1 MFLSAL
7 FSEGFSAIPM
17 KEEDMGESNGKTGAM
32 KQFQALCED
41 AVAIQEK
48 FLLERLAENKDTEYG
63 KLFGFEDIH
72 SVEEYQKELPITFH
86 YDYEAA
92 IERQVEGEEGLLTA
106 EKPVFYCISSGSTDS
121 PKYVPI
127 VERDLQRQ
135 YFYWHDLIR
144 ESIRKSIPDATD
156 EELFGMIFETGEF
169 RRNFMADGTMSGV
182 RASALHRY
190 LESKGEFDADCYTAP
205 MEVMFPDQMEDM
217 LYVKLRYALACRD
230 VTAIHGVFVNRVVGM
245 FRYLV
250 DNWEAFL
257 NDIETGKVSECFPV
271 SHEWQHYLEEKLPA
285 NPKRAAE
292 LRQIPTEDLAKG
304 LVRKIW
310 PKIRY
315 GQLIGGSM
323 FAAYMDM
330 LWMYVEDLPIHFFTY
345 AASEGCFGIA
355 RDMGEEDAYYVLLPD
370 TCFYEFLSE
379 TGDGERI
386 YTIRDVE
393 VGSKYEI
400 LLTTLSG
407 MYRYAIGDVVEVVGF
422 EGQAPV
428 VRICYRKSQVIN
440 IADEKM
446 NVRQLE
452 NAMRKFQRRAG
463 CSAEGYCV
471 DGDYTKKLPRY
482 MLYLELA
489 GGELPEDAA
498 EILDECLME
507 SCSGY
512 KRDRELA
519 ELGKV
524 FIQPVPKGAFKAYG
538 RFMAKLGRRKEQDKP
553 LRILIT
559 EEQKA
564 FFGGALLS

>member
-1 MFLSAL
+1 
-7 FSEGFSAIPM
+7 
-17 KEEDMGESNGKTGAM
+17 MGEINREMSATGE
-32 KQFQALCED
+32 FEALCQD

-48 FLLERLAENKDTEYG
+48 FLLERLSENKDTEYG

-92 IERQVEGEEGLLTA
+92 IGRQVDGEEGLLTA
-106 EKPVFYCISSGSTDS
+106 DKPVFYCISSGSTDS

-127 VERDLQRQ
+127 VEKDLQRQ

-144 ESIRKSIPDATD
+144 ETIRRQIPDATD
-156 EELFGMIFETGEF
+156 EELFGRIFETGEF
-169 RRNFMADGTMSGV
+169 RRNFMSDGTMSGV

-190 LESKGEFDADCYTAP
+190 LESKGEFDSNCYTAP
-205 MEVMFPDQMEDM
+205 LEVMFPDQMEDM
-217 LYVKLRYALACRD
+217 LYVKLRFALACRD
-230 VTAIHGVFVNRVVGM
+230 VTAIHGVFVNRMVGM

-250 DNWEAFL
+250 DNWDAFL
-257 NDIETGKVSECFPV
+257 SDIETGEVSDCFPV
-271 SHEWQHYLEEKLPA
+271 SHEWRRYLEEKLPA
-285 NPKRAAE
+285 DPERAAE
-292 LRQIPTEDLAKG
+292 LRKFPKESLSKG

-310 PKIRY
+310 PKIKY

-330 LWMYVEDLPIHFFTY
+330 LWTYVEDLPIHFFTY

-400 LLTTLSG
+400 LITTLSG

-428 VRICYRKSQVIN
+428 VRVCYRKSQVIN

-452 NAMRKFQRRAG
+452 NAMRKFQRRAE

-482 MLYLELA
+482 ILYLELA
-489 GGELPEDAA
+489 DGKLPEDAA

-519 ELGKV
+519 ELDKV

-538 RFMAKLGRRKEQDKP
+538 RFVAKLGRRKEQDKP

>member
-1 MFLSAL
+1 
-7 FSEGFSAIPM
+7 
-17 KEEDMGESNGKTGAM
+17 MGEINREMSATRE
-32 KQFQALCED
+32 FEALCQD

-48 FLLERLAENKDTEYG
+48 FLLERLSENKDTEYG

-92 IERQVEGEEGLLTA
+92 IDRQVDGEEGLLTA
-106 EKPVFYCISSGSTDS
+106 DKPVFYCISSGSTDS

-127 VERDLQRQ
+127 VEKDIQRQ

-144 ESIRKSIPDATD
+144 ETIRRQIPDATD
-156 EELFGMIFETGEF
+156 EELFGRIFETGEF
-169 RRNFMADGTMSGV
+169 RRNFMSDGTMSGV

-190 LESKGEFDADCYTAP
+190 LESKGEFDSNCYTAP
-205 MEVMFPDQMEDM
+205 LEVMFPDQMEDM
-217 LYVKLRYALACRD
+217 LYVKLRFALACRD

-250 DNWEAFL
+250 DNWDAFL
-257 NDIETGKVSECFPV
+257 SDIETGEVSDCFPV
-271 SHEWQHYLEEKLPA
+271 SHEWRRYLEEKLPA
-285 NPKRAAE
+285 DPERAAE
-292 LRQIPTEDLAKG
+292 LRKFPKESLSKG

-310 PKIRY
+310 PKVRY

-330 LWMYVEDLPIHFFTY
+330 LWTYVEDLPIHFFTY

-400 LLTTLSG
+400 LITTLSG

-428 VRICYRKSQVIN
+428 VRVCYRKSQVIN

-452 NAMRKFQRRAG
+452 NAMRKFQRRAE

-482 MLYLELA
+482 ILYLELA
-489 GGELPEDAA
+489 DGKLPEDAA

-519 ELGKV
+519 ELDKV

-538 RFMAKLGRRKEQDKP
+538 RFVAKLGRRKEQDKP

>member
-1 MFLSAL
+1 MGAAKTETSATKSFL
-7 FSEGFSAIPM
+7 
-17 KEEDMGESNGKTGAM
+17 
-32 KQFQALCED
+32 ALCKD
-41 AVAIQEK
+41 AVAVQEK
-48 FLLERLAENKDTEYG
+48 FLLDRLAENKDTEYG

-92 IERQVEGEEGLLTA
+92 IDRQLGGEAGTLTA
-106 EKPVFYCISSGSTDS
+106 DKPVFYCISSGSTDS

-127 VERDLQRQ
+127 VEQDIKRQ

-144 ESIRKSIPDATD
+144 ETIRRHIPDASD
-156 EELFGMIFETGEF
+156 EELFGKIFETGEF
-169 RRNFMADGTMSGV
+169 RRNFMEDGTMSGV
-182 RASALHRY
+182 RASALNRY
-190 LESKGEFDADCYTAP
+190 LEAKGEFDIDCYTAP
-205 MEVMFPDQMEDM
+205 LEVVFPEQMEDM
-217 LYVKLRYALACRD
+217 LYVKLRFALACRE

-250 DNWEAFL
+250 DNWEDFL
-257 NDIETGKVSECFPV
+257 SDIETGKVSDCFPV
-271 SHEWQHYLEEKLPA
+271 SHEWQRYLEEKLPA
-285 NPKRAAE
+285 DPERAAE
-292 LRQIPTEDLAKG
+292 LRQIPTENLQKG

-323 FAAYMDM
+323 FAAYMDK

-345 AASEGCFGIA
+345 AASEGCFGIV
-355 RDMGEEDAYYVLLPD
+355 RDMGEEDAFYVLLPD
-370 TCFYEFLSE
+370 TCFYEFMPE

-400 LLTTLSG
+400 LITTLSG

-428 VRICYRKSQVIN
+428 VRVCYRKSQVIN

-452 NAMRKFQRRAG
+452 NAMRKFQRRAE

-471 DGDYTKKLPRY
+471 DGDYTQKLPRY
-482 MLYLELA
+482 LLYLELS
-489 GGELPEDAA
+489 GGKMPEDAA

-519 ELGKV
+519 ELEKV

>member
-1 MFLSAL
+1 
-7 FSEGFSAIPM
+7 
-17 KEEDMGESNGKTGAM
+17 MGEINREMSATRE
-32 KQFQALCED
+32 FEALCQD

-48 FLLERLAENKDTEYG
+48 FLLERLSENKDTEYG

-92 IERQVEGEEGLLTA
+92 IDRQVDGEEGLLTA

-127 VERDLQRQ
+127 VEKDIQRQ

-144 ESIRKSIPDATD
+144 ETIRRQIPDATD
-156 EELFGMIFETGEF
+156 EELFGRIFETGEF
-169 RRNFMADGTMSGV
+169 RRNFMSDGTMSGV

-190 LESKGEFDADCYTAP
+190 LESKGEFDSNCYTAP
-205 MEVMFPDQMEDM
+205 LEVMFPDQMEDM
-217 LYVKLRYALACRD
+217 LYVKLRFALACRD
-230 VTAIHGVFVNRVVGM
+230 VTAIHGVFVNRMVGM

-250 DNWEAFL
+250 DNWDAFL
-257 NDIETGKVSECFPV
+257 SDIETGEVSDCFPV
-271 SHEWQHYLEEKLPA
+271 SHEWRRYLEEKLPA
-285 NPKRAAE
+285 DPERAAE
-292 LRQIPTEDLAKG
+292 LRKFPKESLSKG

-330 LWMYVEDLPIHFFTY
+330 LWTYVEDLPIHFFTY

-400 LLTTLSG
+400 LITTLSG

-428 VRICYRKSQVIN
+428 VRVCYRKSQVIN

-452 NAMRKFQRRAG
+452 NAMRKFQRRAE

-482 MLYLELA
+482 ILYLELA
-489 GGELPEDAA
+489 DGKLPEDAA

-519 ELGKV
+519 ELDKV

-538 RFMAKLGRRKEQDKP
+538 RFVAKLGRRKEQDKP

>member
-1 MFLSAL
+1 
-7 FSEGFSAIPM
+7 
-17 KEEDMGESNGKTGAM
+17 MGEINREMSATGE
-32 KQFQALCED
+32 FEALCQD

-48 FLLERLAENKDTEYG
+48 FLLERLSENKDTEYG

-92 IERQVEGEEGLLTA
+92 IDRQVDGEEGLLTA
-106 EKPVFYCISSGSTDS
+106 DKPVFYCISSGSTDS

-127 VERDLQRQ
+127 VEKDIQRQ

-144 ESIRKSIPDATD
+144 ETIRRQIPDATD
-156 EELFGMIFETGEF
+156 EELFGRIFETGEF
-169 RRNFMADGTMSGV
+169 RRNFMSDGTMSGV

-190 LESKGEFDADCYTAP
+190 LESKGEFDSNCYTAP
-205 MEVMFPDQMEDM
+205 LEVMFPDQMEDM
-217 LYVKLRYALACRD
+217 LYVKLRFALACRD
-230 VTAIHGVFVNRVVGM
+230 VTAIHGVFVNRMVGM

-250 DNWEAFL
+250 DNWDAFL
-257 NDIETGKVSECFPV
+257 SDIETGEVSDCFPV
-271 SHEWQHYLEEKLPA
+271 SHEWRRYLEEKLPA
-285 NPKRAAE
+285 DPERAAE
-292 LRQIPTEDLAKG
+292 LRKFPKESLSKG

-330 LWMYVEDLPIHFFTY
+330 LWTYVEDLPIHFFTY

-355 RDMGEEDAYYVLLPD
+355 RNMGEEDAYYVLLPD

-400 LLTTLSG
+400 LITTLSG

-428 VRICYRKSQVIN
+428 VRVCYRKSQVIN

-452 NAMRKFQRRAG
+452 NAMRKFQRRAE

-482 MLYLELA
+482 ILYLELA
-489 GGELPEDAA
+489 DGKLPEDAA

-519 ELGKV
+519 ELDKV

-538 RFMAKLGRRKEQDKP
+538 RFVAKLGRRKEQDKP

>member
-1 MFLSAL
+1 
-7 FSEGFSAIPM
+7 
-17 KEEDMGESNGKTGAM
+17 MGEINREMSATSE
-32 KQFQALCED
+32 FEALCQD

-48 FLLERLAENKDTEYG
+48 FLLERLSENKDTEYG

-92 IERQVEGEEGLLTA
+92 IDRQVDGEEGLLTA
-106 EKPVFYCISSGSTDS
+106 DKPVFYCISSGSTDS

-127 VERDLQRQ
+127 VEKDIQRQ

-144 ESIRKSIPDATD
+144 ETIRRQIPDATD
-156 EELFGMIFETGEF
+156 EELFGRIFETGEF
-169 RRNFMADGTMSGV
+169 RRNFMSDGTMSGV

-190 LESKGEFDADCYTAP
+190 LESKGEFDSNCYTAP
-205 MEVMFPDQMEDM
+205 LEVMFPDQMEDM
-217 LYVKLRYALACRD
+217 LYVKLRFALACRD

-250 DNWEAFL
+250 DNWDAFL
-257 NDIETGKVSECFPV
+257 SDIETGAVSDCFPV
-271 SHEWQHYLEEKLPA
+271 SHEWRRYLEEKLPA
-285 NPKRAAE
+285 DPERAAE
-292 LRQIPTEDLAKG
+292 LRKFPKESLSKG

-330 LWMYVEDLPIHFFTY
+330 LWTYVEDLPIHFFTY

-400 LLTTLSG
+400 LITTLSG

-428 VRICYRKSQVIN
+428 VRVCYRKSQVIN

-452 NAMRKFQRRAG
+452 NAMRKFQRRAE

-482 MLYLELA
+482 ILYLELA
-489 GGELPEDAA
+489 DGKLPEDAA

-519 ELGKV
+519 ELDKV

-538 RFMAKLGRRKEQDKP
+538 RFVAKLGRRKEQDKP

>member
-1 MFLSAL
+1 
-7 FSEGFSAIPM
+7 
-17 KEEDMGESNGKTGAM
+17 MGEINREMSATGE
-32 KQFQALCED
+32 FEALCQD

-48 FLLERLAENKDTEYG
+48 FLLERLSENKDTEYG

-92 IERQVEGEEGLLTA
+92 IGRQVDGEEGLLTA
-106 EKPVFYCISSGSTDS
+106 DKPVFYCISSGSTDS

-127 VERDLQRQ
+127 VEKDLQRQ

-144 ESIRKSIPDATD
+144 ETIRRQIPDATD
-156 EELFGMIFETGEF
+156 EELFGRIFETGEF
-169 RRNFMADGTMSGV
+169 RRNFMSDGTMSGV

-190 LESKGEFDADCYTAP
+190 LESKGEFDSNCYTAP
-205 MEVMFPDQMEDM
+205 LEVMFPDQMEDM
-217 LYVKLRYALACRD
+217 LYVKLRFALACRD
-230 VTAIHGVFVNRVVGM
+230 VTAIHGVFVNRMVGM

-250 DNWEAFL
+250 DNWDAFL
-257 NDIETGKVSECFPV
+257 SDIETGEVSDCFPV
-271 SHEWQHYLEEKLPA
+271 SHEWRRYLEEKLPA
-285 NPKRAAE
+285 DPERAAE
-292 LRQIPTEDLAKG
+292 LRKFPKESLSKG

-310 PKIRY
+310 PKIKY

-330 LWMYVEDLPIHFFTY
+330 LWTYVEDLPIHFFTY

-355 RDMGEEDAYYVLLPD
+355 RNMGEEDAYYVLLPD

-400 LLTTLSG
+400 LITTLSG

-428 VRICYRKSQVIN
+428 VRVCYRKSQVIN

-452 NAMRKFQRRAG
+452 NAMRKFQRRAE

-482 MLYLELA
+482 ILYLELA
-489 GGELPEDAA
+489 DGKLPEDAA

-519 ELGKV
+519 ELDKV

-538 RFMAKLGRRKEQDKP
+538 RFVAKLGRRKEQDKP

>member
-1 MFLSAL
+1 
-7 FSEGFSAIPM
+7 
-17 KEEDMGESNGKTGAM
+17 MGELNREKSATE
-32 KQFQALCED
+32 QFQALCRD
-41 AVAIQEK
+41 AVAVQEK

-63 KLFGFEDIH
+63 KLFGFEEIH

-92 IERQVEGEEGLLTA
+92 IDRQVEGEEGLLTA
-106 EKPVFYCISSGSTDS
+106 DKPVFYCISSGSTDS

-127 VERDLQRQ
+127 VEKDLQRQ

-144 ESIRKSIPDATD
+144 ETIRRQIPDASD
-156 EELFGMIFETGEF
+156 EELFGRIFETGEF
-169 RRNFMADGTMSGV
+169 RRNFMTDGTMSGV

-190 LESKGEFDADCYTAP
+190 LESKGEFDSDCYTAP

-217 LYVKLRYALACRD
+217 LYVKLRFALACRD

-250 DNWEAFL
+250 DNWEAL
-257 NDIETGKVSECFPV
+257 LSDIETGKVSDNFPV
-271 SHEWQHYLEEKLPA
+271 SHEWRSYLEEKLPA
-285 NPKRAAE
+285 NPERAEE
-292 LRQIPTEDLAKG
+292 LRRIPTENLPYG

-323 FAAYMDM
+323 FAAYMDK

-355 RDMGEEDAYYVLLPD
+355 KNMGEEDAYYVLLPD

-400 LLTTLSG
+400 LITTLSG

-452 NAMRKFQRRAG
+452 NAMRKFQRRAH
-463 CSAEGYCV
+463 CNAEGYCV
-471 DGDYTKKLPRY
+471 DGDYTKRLPRY

-489 GGELPEDAA
+489 SGELPEDAA

>member
-1 MFLSAL
+1 
-7 FSEGFSAIPM
+7 
-17 KEEDMGESNGKTGAM
+17 MGEANREMSATER
-32 KQFQALCED
+32 FQALCTD
-41 AVAIQEK
+41 AVAVQEK

-63 KLFGFEDIH
+63 RMFGFEEIH
-72 SVEEYQKELPITFH
+72 SVEEYQRELPITFH

-121 PKYVPI
+121 PKYVPV
-127 VERDLQRQ
+127 VEKDIRKQC
-135 YFYWHDLIR
+135 FYWCELTR
-144 ESIRKSIPDATD
+144 ETIRKEIPDASD
-156 EELFGMIFETGEF
+156 EELFGRIFETGEF
-169 RRNFMADGTMSGV
+169 RRDFMPDGTMSGV
-182 RASALHRY
+182 RAGTLHRY
-190 LESKGEFDADCYTAP
+190 LEAREELDLSRYTAP
-205 MEVMFPDQMEDM
+205 VEVLFPEQMEDM
-217 LYVKLRYALACRD
+217 LYVKLRFALACRD

-250 DNWEAFL
+250 DNWDAFL
-257 NDIETGKVSECFPV
+257 SDIETGKVSDCFPV
-271 SHEWQHYLEEKLPA
+271 SHEWRRYLEENLPA
-285 NPKRAAE
+285 DPERALE
-292 LRQIPTEDLAKG
+292 LRKIPADNLPQG

-310 PKIRY
+310 PKVRY

-323 FAAYMDM
+323 FAPYMDM
-330 LWMYVEDLPIHFFTY
+330 LWIYVEDLPIHFFTY

-400 LLTTLSG
+400 LITTLSG
-407 MYRYAIGDVVEVVGF
+407 MYRYAIGDVVEIVGF

-428 VRICYRKSQVIN
+428 VRVCYRKSQVIN

-463 CSAEGYCV
+463 CTAEGYCV
-471 DGDYTKKLPRY
+471 DGDYSMRRPRY
-482 MLYLELA
+482 LLYLELA
-489 GGELPEDAA
+489 DGELPEDAA

-507 SCSGY
+507 SSFGY

-519 ELGKV
+519 ELDKV
-524 FIQPVPKGAFKAYG
+524 FIQPVPKGGFKAYG

-553 LRILIT
+553 LRILVT

-564 FFGGALLS
+564 FFGGALVT

>member
-1 MFLSAL
+1 
-7 FSEGFSAIPM
+7 
-17 KEEDMGESNGKTGAM
+17 MGEINREMSATGEFA
-32 KQFQALCED
+32 ALCQD

-48 FLLERLAENKDTEYG
+48 FLLERLSENKDTEYG

-92 IERQVEGEEGLLTA
+92 IGRQVDGEEGLLTA
-106 EKPVFYCISSGSTDS
+106 DKPVFYCISSGSTDS

-127 VERDLQRQ
+127 VEKDLQRQ

-144 ESIRKSIPDATD
+144 ETIRRQIPDATD
-156 EELFGMIFETGEF
+156 EELFGRIFETGEF
-169 RRNFMADGTMSGV
+169 RRNFMSDGTMSGV

-190 LESKGEFDADCYTAP
+190 LESKGEFDSNCYTAP
-205 MEVMFPDQMEDM
+205 LEVMFPDQMEDM
-217 LYVKLRYALACRD
+217 LYVKLRFALACRD
-230 VTAIHGVFVNRVVGM
+230 VTAIHGVFVNRMVGM

-250 DNWEAFL
+250 DNWDAFL
-257 NDIETGKVSECFPV
+257 SDIETGEVSDCFPV
-271 SHEWQHYLEEKLPA
+271 SHEWRRYLEEKLPA
-285 NPKRAAE
+285 DPERAAE
-292 LRQIPTEDLAKG
+292 LRKFPKESLSKG

-310 PKIRY
+310 PKIKY

-330 LWMYVEDLPIHFFTY
+330 LWTYVEDLPIHFFTY

-355 RDMGEEDAYYVLLPD
+355 RNMGEEDAYYVLLPD

-400 LLTTLSG
+400 LITTLSG

-428 VRICYRKSQVIN
+428 VRVCYRKSQVIN

-452 NAMRKFQRRAG
+452 NAMRKFQRRAE

-482 MLYLELA
+482 ILYLELA
-489 GGELPEDAA
+489 DGKLPEDAA

-519 ELGKV
+519 ELDKV

-538 RFMAKLGRRKEQDKP
+538 RFVAKLGRRKEQDKP

>member
-1 MFLSAL
+1 
-7 FSEGFSAIPM
+7 
-17 KEEDMGESNGKTGAM
+17 MGEINREMSATRE
-32 KQFQALCED
+32 FEALCQD

-48 FLLERLAENKDTEYG
+48 FLLERLSENKDTEYG

-92 IERQVEGEEGLLTA
+92 IDRQVDGEEGLLTA

-127 VERDLQRQ
+127 VEKDIQRQ

-144 ESIRKSIPDATD
+144 ETIRRQIPDATD
-156 EELFGMIFETGEF
+156 EELFGRIFETGEF
-169 RRNFMADGTMSGV
+169 RRNFMSDGTMSGV

-190 LESKGEFDADCYTAP
+190 LESKGEFDSNCYTAP
-205 MEVMFPDQMEDM
+205 LEVMFPDQMEDM
-217 LYVKLRYALACRD
+217 LYVKLRFALACRD

-250 DNWEAFL
+250 DNWDAFL
-257 NDIETGKVSECFPV
+257 SDIETGEVSDCFPV
-271 SHEWQHYLEEKLPA
+271 SHEWRRYLEEKLPA
-285 NPKRAAE
+285 DPERAAE
-292 LRQIPTEDLAKG
+292 LRKFPKESLSKG

-330 LWMYVEDLPIHFFTY
+330 LWTYVEDLPIHFFTY

-400 LLTTLSG
+400 LITTLSG

-428 VRICYRKSQVIN
+428 VRVCYRKSQVIN

-452 NAMRKFQRRAG
+452 NAMRKFQRRAE

-482 MLYLELA
+482 ILYLELA
-489 GGELPEDAA
+489 DGKLPEDAA

-519 ELGKV
+519 ELDKV

-538 RFMAKLGRRKEQDKP
+538 RFVAKLGRRKEQDKP

>member
-1 MFLSAL
+1 
-7 FSEGFSAIPM
+7 
-17 KEEDMGESNGKTGAM
+17 MGESNRAISATERFQELCKDAM
-32 KQFQALCED
+32 
-41 AVAIQEK
+41 AIQEK

-63 KLFGFEDIH
+63 KLFGFEEIH
-72 SVEEYQKELPITFH
+72 SIEEYQKELPITFH

-106 EKPVFYCISSGSTDS
+106 EKPLFYCISSGSTDS

-127 VERDLQRQ
+127 VEKDLQRQ
-135 YFYWHDLIR
+135 YFYWHDLVRETIR
-144 ESIRKSIPDATD
+144 RQIPDATD
-156 EELFGMIFETGEF
+156 EELFGRIFETGEF
-169 RRNFMADGTMSGV
+169 RRNFMPDGTMSGV

-190 LESKGEFDADCYTAP
+190 LESRGEFDSNCYTAP
-205 MEVMFPDQMEDM
+205 LEVMFPDQMEDM
-217 LYVKLRYALACRD
+217 LYVKLRFALACRD

-257 NDIETGKVSECFPV
+257 SDMETGKISDCFPV
-271 SHEWQHYLEEKLPA
+271 SHEWRRYLEEKLPA
-285 NPKRAAE
+285 DPKRAEE
-292 LRQIPTEDLAKG
+292 LRRIPTENLPKG

-355 RDMGEEDAYYVLLPD
+355 RNMGEEDAYYVLLPD
-370 TCFYEFLSE
+370 TCFYEFMSE

-400 LLTTLSG
+400 LITTLSE

-428 VRICYRKSQVIN
+428 VRVCYRKSQVIN

-452 NAMRKFQRRAG
+452 NAMRKFQRRAE

-471 DGDYTKKLPRY
+471 DGDYTKRLPCY
-482 MLYLELA
+482 ILYLELA
-489 GGELPEDAA
+489 DGELPEDAA

>member
-1 MFLSAL
+1 
-7 FSEGFSAIPM
+7 
-17 KEEDMGESNGKTGAM
+17 MGEINREMSATGE
-32 KQFQALCED
+32 FEALCQD

-48 FLLERLAENKDTEYG
+48 FLLERLSENKDTEYG

-92 IERQVEGEEGLLTA
+92 IDRQVDGEEGLLTA
-106 EKPVFYCISSGSTDS
+106 DKPVFYCISSGSTDS

-127 VERDLQRQ
+127 VEKDIQRQ

-144 ESIRKSIPDATD
+144 ETIRRQIPDATD
-156 EELFGMIFETGEF
+156 EELFGRIFETGEF
-169 RRNFMADGTMSGV
+169 RRNFMSDGTMSGV

-190 LESKGEFDADCYTAP
+190 LESKGEFDSNCYTAP
-205 MEVMFPDQMEDM
+205 LEVMFPDQMEDM
-217 LYVKLRYALACRD
+217 LYVKLRFALACRD

-250 DNWEAFL
+250 DNWDAFL
-257 NDIETGKVSECFPV
+257 SDIETGEVSDCFPV
-271 SHEWQHYLEEKLPA
+271 SHEWRRYLEEKLPA
-285 NPKRAAE
+285 DPERAAE
-292 LRQIPTEDLAKG
+292 LRKFPKESLSKG

-310 PKIRY
+310 PKIKY

-330 LWMYVEDLPIHFFTY
+330 LWTYVEDLPIHFFTY

-355 RDMGEEDAYYVLLPD
+355 RNMGEEDAYYVLLPD

-400 LLTTLSG
+400 LITTLSG

-428 VRICYRKSQVIN
+428 VRVCYRKSQVIN

-452 NAMRKFQRRAG
+452 NAMRKFQRRAE

-482 MLYLELA
+482 ILYLELA
-489 GGELPEDAA
+489 DGKLPEDAA

-519 ELGKV
+519 ELDKV

-538 RFMAKLGRRKEQDKP
+538 RFVAKLGRRKEQDKP

>member
-1 MFLSAL
+1 
-7 FSEGFSAIPM
+7 
-17 KEEDMGESNGKTGAM
+17 MGESNREMSATE
-32 KQFQALCED
+32 QFQALCRD
-41 AVAIQEK
+41 AVAVQEK
-48 FLLERLAENKDTEYG
+48 FLLERIAENKDTEYG

-92 IERQVEGEEGLLTA
+92 IERQVEGEEGLLTTD
-106 EKPVFYCISSGSTDS
+106 KPVFYCISSGSTDS

-127 VERDLQRQ
+127 VERDIQRQ

-144 ESIRKSIPDATD
+144 ETIRRRIPDASD
-156 EELFGMIFETGEF
+156 EELFGRIFETGEF

-190 LESKGEFDADCYTAP
+190 LEAKGEFESGCYTAP

-217 LYVKLRYALACRD
+217 LYVKLRFALACRD

-257 NDIETGKVSECFPV
+257 SDIETGKVSDNFPV
-271 SHEWQHYLEEKLPA
+271 SHEWRCYLEEKLPA
-285 NPKRAAE
+285 DPERAGE
-292 LRQIPTEDLAKG
+292 LRRIPTENLPKG

-323 FAAYMDM
+323 FAAYMDK

-355 RDMGEEDAYYVLLPD
+355 RSIGEEDAYYVLLPD

-393 VGSKYEI
+393 VGTKYE
-400 LLTTLSG
+400 LLITTLSG
-407 MYRYAIGDVVEVVGF
+407 MYRYAIGDVIEVVGF

-428 VRICYRKSQVIN
+428 VRVCYRKSQVIN

-452 NAMRKFQRRAG
+452 NAMRKFQRRAN
-463 CSAEGYCV
+463 CNAEGYCV
-471 DGDYTKKLPRY
+471 DGDYTKELPCY

-524 FIQPVPKGAFKAYG
+524 FIQPVPKGAFRAYG
-538 RFMAKLGRRKEQDKP
+538 RFMAKLGHRKEQDKP

-564 FFGGALLS
+564 FFGGALLP

>member
-1 MFLSAL
+1 
-7 FSEGFSAIPM
+7 
-17 KEEDMGESNGKTGAM
+17 MGEINREMSATRE
-32 KQFQALCED
+32 FEALCQD

-48 FLLERLAENKDTEYG
+48 FLLERLSENKDTEYG

-92 IERQVEGEEGLLTA
+92 IDRQVDGEEGLLTA
-106 EKPVFYCISSGSTDS
+106 DKPVFYCISSGSTDS

-127 VERDLQRQ
+127 VEKDIQRQ

-144 ESIRKSIPDATD
+144 ETIRRQIPDATD
-156 EELFGMIFETGEF
+156 EELFGRIFETGEF
-169 RRNFMADGTMSGV
+169 RRNFMSDGTMSGV

-190 LESKGEFDADCYTAP
+190 LESKGEFDSNCYTAP
-205 MEVMFPDQMEDM
+205 LEVMFPDQMEDM
-217 LYVKLRYALACRD
+217 LYVKLRFALACRD

-250 DNWEAFL
+250 DNWDAFL
-257 NDIETGKVSECFPV
+257 SDIETGEVSDCFPV
-271 SHEWQHYLEEKLPA
+271 SHEWRRYLEEKLPA
-285 NPKRAAE
+285 DPERAAE
-292 LRQIPTEDLAKG
+292 LRKFPKESLSKG

-330 LWMYVEDLPIHFFTY
+330 LWTYVEDLPIHFFTY

-355 RDMGEEDAYYVLLPD
+355 RNMGEEDAYYVLLPD

-400 LLTTLSG
+400 LITTLSG

-428 VRICYRKSQVIN
+428 VRVCYRKSQVIN

-452 NAMRKFQRRAG
+452 NAMRKFQRRAE

-482 MLYLELA
+482 ILYLELA
-489 GGELPEDAA
+489 DGKLPEDAA

-519 ELGKV
+519 ELDKV

-538 RFMAKLGRRKEQDKP
+538 RFVAKLGRRKEQDKP

>member
-1 MFLSAL
+1 
-7 FSEGFSAIPM
+7 
-17 KEEDMGESNGKTGAM
+17 MGEINREMSATSE
-32 KQFQALCED
+32 FEALCQD

-48 FLLERLAENKDTEYG
+48 FLLERLSENKDTEYG

-92 IERQVEGEEGLLTA
+92 IDRQVDGEEGLLTA
-106 EKPVFYCISSGSTDS
+106 DKPVFYCISSGSTDS

-127 VERDLQRQ
+127 VEKDIQRQ

-144 ESIRKSIPDATD
+144 ETIRRQIPDATD
-156 EELFGMIFETGEF
+156 EELFGRIFETGEF
-169 RRNFMADGTMSGV
+169 RRNFMSDGTMSGV

-190 LESKGEFDADCYTAP
+190 LESKGEFDSNCYTAP
-205 MEVMFPDQMEDM
+205 LEVMFPDQMEDM
-217 LYVKLRYALACRD
+217 LYVKLRFALACRD

-250 DNWEAFL
+250 DNWDAFL
-257 NDIETGKVSECFPV
+257 SDIETGEVSDCFPV
-271 SHEWQHYLEEKLPA
+271 SHEWRRYLEEKLPA
-285 NPKRAAE
+285 DPERAAE
-292 LRQIPTEDLAKG
+292 LRKFPKESLSKG

-330 LWMYVEDLPIHFFTY
+330 LWTYVEDLPIHFFTY

-400 LLTTLSG
+400 LITTLSG

-428 VRICYRKSQVIN
+428 VRVCYRKSQVIN

-452 NAMRKFQRRAG
+452 NAMRKFQRRAE

-482 MLYLELA
+482 ILYLELA
-489 GGELPEDAA
+489 DGKLPEDAA

-519 ELGKV
+519 ELDKV

-538 RFMAKLGRRKEQDKP
+538 RFVAKLGRRKEQDKP

>member
-1 MFLSAL
+1 
-7 FSEGFSAIPM
+7 
-17 KEEDMGESNGKTGAM
+17 MGEINREMSATGE
-32 KQFQALCED
+32 FEALCQD

-48 FLLERLAENKDTEYG
+48 FLLERLSENKDTEYG

-92 IERQVEGEEGLLTA
+92 IDRQVDGEEGLLTA
-106 EKPVFYCISSGSTDS
+106 DKPVFYCISSGSTDS

-127 VERDLQRQ
+127 VEKDIQRQ

-144 ESIRKSIPDATD
+144 ETIRRQIPDATD
-156 EELFGMIFETGEF
+156 EELFGRIFETGEF
-169 RRNFMADGTMSGV
+169 RRNFMSDGTMSGV

-190 LESKGEFDADCYTAP
+190 LESKGEFDSNCYTAP
-205 MEVMFPDQMEDM
+205 LEVMFPDQMEDM
-217 LYVKLRYALACRD
+217 LYVKLRFALACRD

-250 DNWEAFL
+250 DNWDAFL
-257 NDIETGKVSECFPV
+257 SDIETGEVSDCFPV
-271 SHEWQHYLEEKLPA
+271 SHEWRRYLEEKLPA
-285 NPKRAAE
+285 DPERAAE
-292 LRQIPTEDLAKG
+292 LRKFPKESLSKG

-330 LWMYVEDLPIHFFTY
+330 LWTYVEDLPIHFFTY

-400 LLTTLSG
+400 LITTLSG

-428 VRICYRKSQVIN
+428 VRVCYRKSQVIN

-452 NAMRKFQRRAG
+452 NAMRKFQRRAE

-482 MLYLELA
+482 ILYLELA
-489 GGELPEDAA
+489 DGKLPEDAA

-519 ELGKV
+519 ELDKV

-538 RFMAKLGRRKEQDKP
+538 RFVAKLGRRKEQDKP

>member
-1 MFLSAL
+1 
-7 FSEGFSAIPM
+7 
-17 KEEDMGESNGKTGAM
+17 MGEINREMSATRE
-32 KQFQALCED
+32 FEALCQD

-48 FLLERLAENKDTEYG
+48 FLLERLSENKDTEYG

-92 IERQVEGEEGLLTA
+92 IDRQVDGEEGLLTA
-106 EKPVFYCISSGSTDS
+106 DKPVFYCISSGSTDS

-127 VERDLQRQ
+127 VEKDIQRQ

-144 ESIRKSIPDATD
+144 ETIRRQIPDATD
-156 EELFGMIFETGEF
+156 KELFGRIFETGEF
-169 RRNFMADGTMSGV
+169 RRNFMSDGTMSGV

-190 LESKGEFDADCYTAP
+190 LESKGEFDSNCYTAP
-205 MEVMFPDQMEDM
+205 LEVMFPDQMEDM
-217 LYVKLRYALACRD
+217 LYVKLRFALACRD

-250 DNWEAFL
+250 DNWDAFL
-257 NDIETGKVSECFPV
+257 SDIETGEVSDCFPV
-271 SHEWQHYLEEKLPA
+271 SHEWRRYLEEKLPA
-285 NPKRAAE
+285 DPERAAE
-292 LRQIPTEDLAKG
+292 LRKFPKESLSKG

-330 LWMYVEDLPIHFFTY
+330 LWTYVEDLPIHFFTY

-400 LLTTLSG
+400 LITTLSG

-428 VRICYRKSQVIN
+428 VRVCYRKSQVIN

-452 NAMRKFQRRAG
+452 NAMRKFQRRAE

-482 MLYLELA
+482 ILYLELA
-489 GGELPEDAA
+489 DGKLPEDAA

-519 ELGKV
+519 ELDKV

-538 RFMAKLGRRKEQDKP
+538 RFVAKLGRRKEQDKP

>member
-1 MFLSAL
+1 
-7 FSEGFSAIPM
+7 
-17 KEEDMGESNGKTGAM
+17 MGEQNREMSATKE
-32 KQFQALCED
+32 FEALCMD

-92 IERQVEGEEGLLTA
+92 IDRQVDGEEGLLTA

-127 VERDLQRQ
+127 VEKDIQRQ

-144 ESIRKSIPDATD
+144 ETIRRQIPDATD
-156 EELFGMIFETGEF
+156 EELFGRIFETGEF
-169 RRNFMADGTMSGV
+169 RRNFMSDGTMSGV

-190 LESKGEFDADCYTAP
+190 LESKGEFDSNCYTAP
-205 MEVMFPDQMEDM
+205 LEVMFPDQMEDM
-217 LYVKLRYALACRD
+217 LYVKLRFALACRD

-250 DNWEAFL
+250 DNWDAFL
-257 NDIETGKVSECFPV
+257 SDIETGAVSDCFPV
-271 SHEWQHYLEEKLPA
+271 SHEWRRYLEEKLPA
-285 NPKRAAE
+285 DPERAAE
-292 LRQIPTEDLAKG
+292 LRKFPKESLSKG

-330 LWMYVEDLPIHFFTY
+330 LWTYVEDLPIHFFTY

-400 LLTTLSG
+400 LITTLSG

-452 NAMRKFQRRAG
+452 NAMRKFQRRAECG
-463 CSAEGYCV
+463 AEGYCV
-471 DGDYTKKLPRY
+471 DGDYTKRLPRY
-482 MLYLELA
+482 ILYLELA
-489 GGELPEDAA
+489 DGELPEDAA

-519 ELGKV
+519 ELDKV
-524 FIQPVPKGAFKAYG
+524 FIQLVPKGAFKAYG
-538 RFMAKLGRRKEQDKP
+538 RFVAKLGRRKEQDKP